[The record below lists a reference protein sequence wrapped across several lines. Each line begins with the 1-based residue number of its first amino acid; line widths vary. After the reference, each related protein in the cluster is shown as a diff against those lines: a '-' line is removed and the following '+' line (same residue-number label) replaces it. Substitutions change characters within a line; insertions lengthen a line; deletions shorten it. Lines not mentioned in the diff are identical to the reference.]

1 MRDLRMRGLSLG
13 VTLLLAVAAGA
24 GFAHAQTNIPQAAAT
39 TCAVM
44 SGQRKAD
51 PQALQYLLLLEEDI
65 GEGNPVAIALQREVI
80 KQCPKAFL
88 DFQQRKRVN
97 NPFPPGSLVVNS
109 GVPLVK
115 QEVPLVKPGGSL
127 VGSGVSLVKP
137 GTSLY
142 RPDKV
147 LVLTETDREIRVTV
161 AADLLFDFDKATIR
175 PDGAL
180 ALRQLAVVLR
190 GKKNDAVSIEG
201 HTDSIGSNA
210 YNMRL
215 SLQRATAVKTWLAKN
230 EGFNVAMFRTQG
242 FGATRPVAS
251 NTKPDG
257 TDNPDGR
264 QLNRRVELVI
274 RK

>member
-1 MRDLRMRGLSLG
+1 
-13 VTLLLAVAAGA
+13 
-24 GFAHAQTNIPQAAAT
+24 
-39 TCAVM
+39 
-44 SGQRKAD
+44 
-51 PQALQYLLLLEEDI
+51 LLLLEEDI
-65 GEGNPVAIALQREVI
+65 GEGNPVAITLQREVI
-80 KQCPKAFL
+80 KQCPKAFI
-88 DFQQRKRVN
+88 DFQQRKRIN

-137 GTSLY
+137 GESLY

-161 AADLLFDFDKATIR
+161 AADLLFDFDNATIR

-180 ALRQLAVVLR
+180 ALKQLAVVLR
-190 GKKNDAVSIEG
+190 GKKTDAVSIEG

-242 FGATRPVAS
+242 FGASRPVAS
-251 NTKPDG
+251 NTRPDG

-274 RK
+274 MK